1 MAGDALIRPTAEPSR
16 RDWIAVMS
24 AMLGAFM
31 AVLDI
36 QITNSSLKDIQ
47 GALSATLEEGSWIS
61 TSYLVAEIIMIP
73 LTAWLVQLLS
83 ARRLAVWVSVG
94 FLIASLLCS
103 LAWSLESMIVF
114 RALQGFTGGA
124 LIPLAFTMTLI
135 KLPEHHRAK
144 GMALF
149 AITATFAP
157 SIGPTLGGWLTENW
171 GWEYIFYINVPP
183 GLIMIAGLLYGLE
196 KKAPHWELLKTTD
209 YAGIVTLG
217 LGLGC
222 LQVFLEEG
230 HRKDWL
236 ESQLIVGLGSVAL
249 VSLILFVIL
258 QLSRPNPLINL
269 GVLRERNFGL
279 ASISS
284 LGLGVGL
291 YGSIYVLPLYLA
303 QIQGYNAMQ
312 IGEVIMW
319 MGVPQLFLIPLVPK
333 LMKVISPK
341 WLCALGFALF
351 GAASFFSG
359 VLNPDFAGP
368 QFQHI
373 QIIRALGQP
382 LVMVTVSLIAT
393 AYILPQDAGSASS
406 LFNILRNLGG
416 AIGIALLATLL
427 DARAKVYFDY
437 LRESIVLPLYL
448 AQIQGYNAMQIGEVI
463 MWMGVPQLFL
473 IPLVPK
479 LMKVISPK
487 WLCALGFALFGAA
500 SFFSGVL
507 NLDFAG
513 EQFQHIQ
520 IVRALGQPLVMV
532 TVSLIATAYILPQD
546 AGSASSLFN
555 ILRNLGGAIGI
566 ALLATLLDA
575 RAKVYF
581 DYLRES
587 IVPTNPQVE
596 ERLHLLTQTL
606 GSEQAALA
614 KLSQIVHEQAIIMAY
629 NDAFH
634 FIGIALG
641 VSMLAILLTRK
652 LPQNMAG
659 GGAAH

>member
-1 MAGDALIRPTAEPSR
+1 VAADALIRPVGEPSR

-24 AMLGAFM
+24 VMLGAFM

-94 FLIASLLCS
+94 FLFSSLLCS
-103 LAWSLESMIVF
+103 FAWNLESMIVF
-114 RALQGFTGGA
+114 RAMQGFTGGA
-124 LIPLAFTMTLI
+124 LIPLAFTLTLI
-135 KLPEHHRAK
+135 KLPDHHRAK

-183 GLIMIAGLLYGLE
+183 GLLMIAGLLYGLE
-196 KKAPHWELLKTTD
+196 KKPPHWELLKSTD
-209 YAGIVTLG
+209 YAGIVTLAM
-217 LGLGC
+217 GLGC

-236 ESQLIVGLGSVAL
+236 ESTLIVQLGSVAV

-269 GVLRERNFGL
+269 GILRERNFGL
-279 ASISS
+279 TSIAS
-284 LGLGVGL
+284 LGMGLGL
-291 YGSIYVLPLYLA
+291 YGSIYLLPLYLA
-303 QIQGYNAMQ
+303 QIQNYNALQ
-312 IGEVIMW
+312 IGQVIMW
-319 MGVPQLFLIPLVPK
+319 MGIPQLFLIPLVPK
-333 LMKVISPK
+333 LMKIIPPK
-341 WLCALGFALF
+341 LLCAAGFALF
-351 GAASFFSG
+351 GISSFASG
-359 VLNPDFAGP
+359 ALNPDFAGD
-368 QFQHI
+368 QFHPI

-382 LVMVTVSLIAT
+382 MIMVTISLIAT
-393 AYILPQDAGSASS
+393 SFIQPQDAGSASS

-427 DARAKVYFDY
+427 DSR
-437 LRESIVLPLYL
+437 
-448 AQIQGYNAMQIGEVI
+448 G
-463 MWMGVPQLFL
+463 
-473 IPLVPK
+473 K
-479 LMKVISPK
+479 L
-487 WLCALGFALFGAA
+487 
-500 SFFSGVL
+500 
-507 NLDFAG
+507 
-513 EQFQHIQ
+513 
-520 IVRALGQPLVMV
+520 
-532 TVSLIATAYILPQD
+532 
-546 AGSASSLFN
+546 
-555 ILRNLGGAIGI
+555 
-566 ALLATLLDA
+566 
-575 RAKVYF
+575 YF

-587 IVPTNPQVE
+587 IVPSNPAVA
-596 ERLHLLTQTL
+596 ERLSTLTAQL
-606 GSEQAALA
+606 GNEQAALGRI
-614 KLSQIVHEQAIIMAY
+614 SEITHQQAMIMAY

-634 FIGIALG
+634 FVGIALA
-641 VSMLAILLTRK
+641 VSMVAVLLTRR
-652 LPQNMAG
+652 LPEDMK

>member
-1 MAGDALIRPTAEPSR
+1 MAGDQLIRATGEPSR
-16 RDWIAVMS
+16 RDWIAVLS

-73 LTAWLVQLLS
+73 LTAWLVQVLS
-83 ARRLAVWVSVG
+83 ARRLALWVSLG
-94 FLIASLLCS
+94 FLASSLLCS

-114 RALQGFTGGA
+114 RAMQGFTGGA

-183 GLIMIAGLLYGLE
+183 GLLMIAGLMYGLE
-196 KKAPHWELLKTTD
+196 KKAPHWELLKSTD

-217 LGLGC
+217 MGLGC

-236 ESQLIVGLGSVAL
+236 ESSLIVALGSIAL
-249 VSLILFVIL
+249 VSLISFVII
-258 QLSRPNPLINL
+258 QLSKPNPLINL
-269 GVLRERNFGL
+269 HILRNRNFGF
-279 ASISS
+279 ASIGSI
-284 LGLGVGL
+284 GLGMGL

-303 QIQGYNAMQ
+303 QIQGYNALQ

-333 LMKVISPK
+333 LMQFITPK
-341 WLCALGFALF
+341 RLCALGFGLF
-351 GAASFFSG
+351 GAASFLSG
-359 VLNPDFAGP
+359 ALNLDFAGP
-368 QFQHI
+368 QFNQI
-373 QIIRALGQP
+373 QLLRAMGQP
-382 LVMVTVSLIAT
+382 LVMVTISLIAT

-427 DARAKVYFDY
+427 DERAKVYYDY
-437 LRESIVLPLYL
+437 LRE
-448 AQIQGYNAMQIGEVI
+448 A
-463 MWMGVPQLFL
+463 
-473 IPLVPK
+473 
-479 LMKVISPK
+479 
-487 WLCALGFALFGAA
+487 
-500 SFFSGVL
+500 
-507 NLDFAG
+507 
-513 EQFQHIQ
+513 
-520 IVRALGQPLVMV
+520 V
-532 TVSLIATAYILPQD
+532 TPA
-546 AGSASSLFN
+546 
-555 ILRNLGGAIGI
+555 
-566 ALLATLLDA
+566 
-575 RAKVYF
+575 
-581 DYLRES
+581 
-587 IVPTNPQVE
+587 NPQVA
-596 ERLHLLTQTL
+596 ERLAELGARL
-606 GSEQAALA
+606 GSEGAALGKLSEQVHQQAA
-614 KLSQIVHEQAIIMAY
+614 IMAY

-634 FIGIALG
+634 AIGIVLG
-641 VSMLAILLTRK
+641 ISMLAVLLTK
-652 LPQNMAG
+652 PLPAGMAGTG
-659 GGAAH
+659 GGAH